1 MEKLFY
7 ACSINQCNLFHH
19 QMIGVVSIRLVR
31 SNDRIIWW
39 TWRYLPGHSN
49 SRSMDARTDTSQGDL
64 QSQCAVKEKILINNS
79 RKYKQGW
86 MPPPPQP
93 PPPPLPSSLNFFW
106 VLPWW
111 HLSNWR
117 LGDLV
122 FPLFCALSIGRIC
135 SLMFRCVIQTFHVL
149 ALKFFFYLLVKKS
162 FSLDLV
168 VSFPSPSESLNCTWC
183 TTKTHRNVYSRNARV
198 PACSRVT
205 WQIHLLGTS
214 TWGHTCRSGCM
225 LAPSP
230 QKKSGRDSLSPFF
243 SEGRGASVHRLD
255 WWRKKSPSVLMQ
267 VMSKLSWKN
276 NKKN

>member
-1 MEKLFY
+1 MIELFDG
-7 ACSINQCNLFHH
+7 L
-19 QMIGVVSIRLVR
+19 
-31 SNDRIIWW
+31 D
-39 TWRYLPGHSN
+39 
-49 SRSMDARTDTSQGDL
+49 DTFRD
-64 QSQCAVKEKILINNS
+64 ILIQWMRAPTHHREICNHNALWK
-79 RKYKQGW
+79 RKYLLIILGKTGGVAAA
-86 MPPPPQP
+86 PPTPP